1 MPQIHPMAVV
11 ETGAQLAADVT
22 VGPFAYIGPNVVLG
36 SGCMVHHHASIQ
48 GHTVAGK
55 NNHFFP
61 GSVIGGPP
69 QDLKY
74 RGSDCQVT
82 IGNDNRFRELVT
94 VNMGTEDGGGITQ
107 IGNGNLLMA
116 NVHIAH
122 DCFVRNRCIFA
133 NNVMLAGHIEVEDGA
148 VLSGAVAVTHFVSI
162 GQYSFIGGVA
172 VVVHDVPPFLTVD
185 GRPASIRGLNRVGL
199 RRRGYDEKQIE
210 PIKDAYRLL
219 YRKEV
224 AFSVGAEELEKLYP
238 GNSDINTM
246 LTFIRRSREGKYG
259 RYRESLRGKTP
270 WLEGQ

>member
-11 ETGAQLAADVT
+11 ESGAQLATDVT
-22 VGPFAYIGPNVVLG
+22 VGPFAYIGSNVVLG
-36 SGCMVHHHASIQ
+36 PGCVVHHRASIH
-48 GHTVAGK
+48 GHTIAGRD
-55 NNHFFP
+55 NHFFP
-61 GSVIGGPP
+61 GCVIGGIP

-74 RGSDCQVT
+74 RGGDCRVL
-82 IGNDNRFRELVT
+82 IGDNNRFRELVT
-94 VNMGTEDGGGITQ
+94 VNMGTEDGGGVTE

-122 DCFVRNRCIFA
+122 DCFVRNKCIFA

-199 RRRGYDEKQIE
+199 KRRGFDEKQIE
-210 PIKDAYRLL
+210 PIKEAYRLL
-219 YRKEV
+219 YRKETPL
-224 AFSVGAEELEKLYP
+224 AAGAAELEKLYP
-238 GNSDINTM
+238 GNAEINTM
-246 LTFIRRSREGKYG
+246 LSFIRRAAEGKFG

-270 WLEGQ
+270 WSGA